1 MDSATII
8 GIFMGLG
15 LIFFGI
21 TLLTQDY
28 QMFWSLPSLAI
39 VLGGSLAATLIAFP
53 LHEVGRVFKVI
64 GIVFRKERREMQH
77 LVRQIAELASY
88 ARRGPTELEK
98 HFDEVKQ
105 PFLKDGIQLVI
116 DGYNDTDIREILT
129 SRIVNREHREK
140 GEVNVVKTMGKL
152 SPAFGMIGT
161 LIGLVVMLYGMS
173 VSDATGDMA
182 AQLGKGMGAAIVT
195 TFYGAILANLFF
207 NPAAAKI
214 DSRIQKASMVQL
226 MLIEGVCLLYN
237 RKHPLI
243 VREKLNSFLP
253 PREWIREEE
262 RKG

>member
-1 MDSATII
+1 MDFATII
-8 GIFMGLG
+8 GIFLGLG

-39 VLGGSLAATLIAFP
+39 VLGGSLAASLIAFP

-64 GIVFRKERREMQH
+64 GIVFRREKREMQN
-77 LVRQIAELASY
+77 LVKQIVELASF
-88 ARRGPTELEK
+88 ARRGSTELEK
-98 HFDEVKQ
+98 HIDEVRH

-116 DGYNDTDIREILT
+116 DGYSDADIREILT
-129 SRIVNREHREK
+129 SRIINREQREK
-140 GEVNVVKTMGKL
+140 GEVNIVKTMGKF

-173 VSDATGDMA
+173 ATSATGDMA
-182 AQLGKGMGAAIVT
+182 SQLGKGMGAAIVT

-253 PREWIREEE
+253 PREWIREVEQ
-262 RKG
+262 KG